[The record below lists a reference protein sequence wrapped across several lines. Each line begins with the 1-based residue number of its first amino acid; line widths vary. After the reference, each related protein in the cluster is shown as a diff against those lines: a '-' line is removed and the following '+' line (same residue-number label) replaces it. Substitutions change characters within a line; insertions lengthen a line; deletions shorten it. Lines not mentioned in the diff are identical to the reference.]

1 MAGQPP
7 PPAQDF
13 EGRSD
18 PQNCRLCDIFI
29 TNTFLHDMLRELG
42 HNEAATVF
50 TVISRAMLACDVR
63 GLSEKA
69 RVALLADRSY
79 LVSRIL
85 GDYLVAHGNIP
96 VKVGGRARYAQCRWS
111 WRKDVCYTS

>member
-1 MAGQPP
+1 MPLDEQRERLVNPRLLLKI
-7 PPAQDF
+7 F

-29 TNTFLHDMLRELG
+29 TNTFLHDMLRQLG
-42 HNEAATVF
+42 HNEAAAVF
-50 TVISRAMLACDVR
+50 TVISRAMLACDLR

-69 RVALLADRSY
+69 RADLLADRSH

-85 GDYLVAHGNIP
+85 GDYLVAHGHIP
-96 VKVGGRARYAQCRWS
+96 IKVSGRTRCVHYR
-111 WRKDVCYTS
+111 